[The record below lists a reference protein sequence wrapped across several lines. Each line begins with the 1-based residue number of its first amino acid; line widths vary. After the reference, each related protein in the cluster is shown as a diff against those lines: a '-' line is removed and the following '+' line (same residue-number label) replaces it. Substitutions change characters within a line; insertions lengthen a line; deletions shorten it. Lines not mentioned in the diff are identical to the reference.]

1 LHCDAEWLDGGVTMQ
16 ATGLAPHEDAA
27 TDRSPGP
34 VFRSLL
40 AGDHAPWFGERGEMG
55 PDRVLHQLA
64 GRYVVLCIVGSSG
77 DPAAREAFAAIKAN
91 RHLFDGVSMALLG
104 FSLDPRDGGEGGITQ
119 VKSAGIQFFVDRDL
133 AVASLYGVVPQDAM
147 AGSDPPRRPQWIVL
161 DPTLRVMA
169 TFALGPLPGGAREV
183 MAYLNSLQPPASFA
197 GFPVQAPVLVLPT
210 VFEPELCRRLV
221 AYYEAEGGRETGVMR
236 VVDGR
241 TQVVS
246 TSGKKRSDVTIGDPG
261 LRRATHGRIARR
273 VLPEI
278 LKAYQCPISRIQRFR
293 IGCYAAEDGGGFF
306 NQHRD
311 NTTPLTA
318 HRRFAVSVALNTD
331 FEGGFLSFPE
341 YGPRGYRIP
350 LGGAVV
356 FSCSLLHA
364 VSRVTGGKRYVF
376 LPFLFDEPAMAVYD
390 KAHAGD
396 PTAGSDITHVPDVPH
411 PSGRIVYGEF

>member
-1 LHCDAEWLDGGVTMQ
+1 MQ
-16 ATGLAPHEDAA
+16 ATESAAVEGPAADAPQRPACR
-27 TDRSPGP
+27 TI
-34 VFRSLL
+34 L
-40 AGDHAPWFGERGEMG
+40 AGDHAPWFGERDETGR
-55 PDRVLHQLA
+55 DFLLHQLA
-64 GRYVVLCIVGSSG
+64 GRYVVLCMFGSSSEA
-77 DPAAREAFAAIKAN
+77 PAREALAAIKAN
-91 RHLFDGVSMALLG
+91 RHLFDGDAMCLMG
-104 FSLDPRDGGEGGITQ
+104 FSLDPRDDGEGGVTRIKTG
-119 VKSAGIQFFVDRDL
+119 AIRFFVDRDL
-133 AVASLYGVVPQDAM
+133 AVARLYGVVPDDAVPG
-147 AGSDPPRRPQWIVL
+147 GSHPVRPRWFVL
-161 DPTLRVMA
+161 DPTLRVVA
-169 TFALGPLPGGAREV
+169 TFSLGPLPGNARDV
-183 MAYLNSLQPPASFA
+183 ITCLASLPPPATFA
-197 GFPVQAPVLVLPT
+197 GFPVQAPVLVLPH

-221 AYYEAEGGRETGVMR
+221 ALYDAEGGKESGVMR

-241 TQVVS
+241 TQAVQIK
-246 TSGKKRSDVTIGDPG
+246 GKKRKDVTIRDPE

-278 LKAYQCPISRIQRFR
+278 LKAYQCPISRIQRFI
-293 IGCYAAEDGGGFF
+293 IGCYGADDGGGFF

-364 VSRVTGGKRYVF
+364 VSRVTGGRRYVF
-376 LPFLFDEPAMAVYD
+376 LPFLFDEQAMAVHD

-396 PTAGSDITHVPDVPH
+396 PTAGDDITHVPDVPH
-411 PSGRIVYGEF
+411 PSGRIVYGDF